1 MKKKLKLSIIGSVGI
16 PARYG
21 GWETLIE
28 NLADHIGN
36 KFEVTIF
43 CSSKIYKKKV
53 KKYKNCHLVYINL
66 LPNGFQSIFYDA
78 LSLYKSNKFADVTLV
93 LGISAAIFF
102 PLIKN
107 KKNRIIINLDGIE
120 WKRSKWGFF
129 TKIFLRLSEFF
140 AVKFSDHIVTDN
152 KGIFNYILKTYNQ
165 VSTQITY
172 GGDHVKQIN
181 LNKKLANIF
190 KVPKYYAFSVCR
202 IEPENNIEMILNCFS
217 KLNLNL
223 LIVGNWNSSEY
234 GKNLK
239 KKFGV
244 FYNINMLDAIYDQQL
259 LDQIRSNAFIYIH
272 GHSAGGTN
280 PSLVEAMSLGLPI
293 LAYDVSFNRYT
304 TDNSCLYFKSEKEL
318 YLLILKIDEYSIS
331 KISIKMKR
339 IARSKYKWK
348 KVAKQYLTLIEEL

>member
-43 CSSKIYKKKV
+43 CSSKIYKKKI
-53 KKYKNCHLVYINL
+53 KKYKNCSLVYVNL

-78 LSLYKSNKFADVTLV
+78 LSLYKSNKFADITLV
-93 LGISAAIFF
+93 LGISGAIFF

-107 KKNRIIINLDGIE
+107 KKNKIIVNLDGIE
-120 WKRSKWGFF
+120 WRRSKWGFF
-129 TKIFLRLSEFF
+129 AKIFLRLSEIF
-140 AVKFSDHIVTDN
+140 AVKFSDHIITDN
-152 KGIFNYILKTYNQ
+152 KGIFNYILKNYNHI
-165 VSTQITY
+165 STQIAY

-181 LNKKLANIF
+181 LNKKIGDIL
-190 KVPKYYAFSVCR
+190 KVPKHYALSVCR
-202 IEPENNIEMILNCFS
+202 IEPENNIDMILNCFS
-217 KLNLNL
+217 KSKLNLI
-223 LIVGNWNSSEY
+223 IVGNWNKSEY

-239 KKFGV
+239 KQFGI
-244 FYNINMLDAIYDQQL
+244 FHNISMLDAIYDQQL

-304 TDNSCLYFKSEKEL
+304 TDNSCLYFKNEKEL
-318 YLLILKIDEYSIS
+318 CSLIFNIDRYPIS
-331 KISIKMKR
+331 KISTKMKK
-339 IARSKYKWK
+339 IANFRYKWK
-348 KVAKQYLTLIEEL
+348 KVAQQYLTLIEEL